1 MTRQRRCT
9 VLVVAISLAAPALA
23 MAPASAGPGGTTFV
37 SVPAAGVTWLTARPI
52 GNRCVRFKWG
62 GTRLRYYE
70 RYEMKIR
77 GANDAR
83 TFRWSGKRTRLKVCK
98 FPVNAYTVWVR
109 KTATPWR
116 TASFEVGN
124 PQVA

>member
-1 MTRQRRCT
+1 MTPRRGY
-9 VLVVAISLAAPALA
+9 AILAVTLASVAPAVA
-23 MAPASAGPGGTTFV
+23 VAPASAETDRVTVV

-52 GNRCVRFKWG
+52 GNRCVRFRWG

-124 PQVA
+124 PQIA